1 MPGLPDIVQAELAYW
16 AMLKLPTE
24 RAKSAVITGT
34 TEVTSML
41 RDELGSTQYA
51 PVNSWLTEAIPL
63 PRITVPVGP
72 TRAARRT
79 FGADTPLRPLM
90 TGAGLLFAAVAAAV
104 AAAAGQ
110 APRSSE
116 AARTPLTRRDMFLS
130 FPRS

>member
-1 MPGLPDIVQAELAYW
+1 MAAPA
-16 AMLKLPTE
+16 
-24 RAKSAVITGT
+24 R
-34 TEVTSML
+34 
-41 RDELGSTQYA
+41 RLG
-51 PVNSWLTEAIPL
+51 PVNGARGAPIRQSPMPALTNASCPA
-63 PRITVPVGP
+63 PNSPGP

-110 APRSSE
+110 TPRSSE

-130 FPRS
+130 FPRSERSPTSGVAGL